1 MLSVEQA
8 RAYVLERIETLPLV
22 DVTLQES
29 WGLVAAQDILAR
41 APLPRFDNSAM
52 DGYAIRSADVA
63 LADASQPV
71 QLTIAGEVRAAMGTP
86 PALER
91 GQAIRIATGAGLPAG
106 ADAVVP
112 IEEIEETGGRIS
124 VKQPASPGKHIRR
137 TGEDLETGD
146 VAIPRGV
153 SLGAG
158 ELALLAALGQDR
170 VQVRRRPRVSV
181 LVTGDELVP
190 PDEEAGPGQIYDSN
204 STAMETLVREA
215 GAEVILREQVADTAD
230 ATASALA
237 RAGRSSD
244 IVVCCGG
251 VSVGPYDL
259 VKSAVADAG
268 TVDHWR
274 VAMQPGKPVVIGNVG
289 EVPFLG
295 LPGNPVS
302 VHVTFEQFVRPALK
316 KMSGHTSLLRPR
328 IQARLT
334 QPIHAPSGRRR
345 FVRVRLSPGEANRWD
360 ATPTGAQG
368 SHIQSSLVN
377 CHGVAIV
384 PEDREGAEIGAVL
397 TVEVWRLPET

>member
-8 RAYVLERIETLPLV
+8 RAHILERIEMLPLV
-22 DVTLQES
+22 ELMLQES
-29 WGLVAAQDILAR
+29 WGLVAARDILAC

-52 DGYAIRSADVA
+52 DGYAVRSREVA
-63 LADASQPV
+63 LATAAQPV

-86 PALER
+86 PTLEQ
-91 GQAIRIATGAGLPAG
+91 GQAIRIATGAGLPDG

-112 IEEIEETGGRIS
+112 VEETEEMGDRIA
-124 VKQPASPGKHIRR
+124 VKRAVEPAQHIRR
-137 TGEDLETGD
+137 AGEDLEIGD

-153 SLGAG
+153 ALGAG
-158 ELALLAALGQDR
+158 ELALLAAFGQKR

-190 PDEEAGPGQIYDSN
+190 PNEEAGPGQVYDSN
-204 STAMETLVREA
+204 STAMEALVREA
-215 GAEVILREQVADTAD
+215 GAEVVFHEHVPDTPA
-230 ATASALA
+230 ATESVLEK
-237 RAGRSSD
+237 AGPSSD
-244 IVVCCGG
+244 MIVCCGG

-259 VKSAVADAG
+259 VKSAVAGAG
-268 TVDHWR
+268 RVDHWR
-274 VAMQPGKPVVIGNVG
+274 VAMQPGKPVVIGDVG
-289 EVPFLG
+289 GVPFLG

-316 KMSGHTSLLRPR
+316 KMSGHASLLRPR
-328 IQARLT
+328 IKARLT
-334 QPIHAPSGRRR
+334 ESIKAPSGRRR
-345 FVRVRLSPGEANRWD
+345 FVRVRLSLGEADQWEAR
-360 ATPTGAQG
+360 PTGAQG

-397 TVEVWRLPET
+397 AVEVWRLPET